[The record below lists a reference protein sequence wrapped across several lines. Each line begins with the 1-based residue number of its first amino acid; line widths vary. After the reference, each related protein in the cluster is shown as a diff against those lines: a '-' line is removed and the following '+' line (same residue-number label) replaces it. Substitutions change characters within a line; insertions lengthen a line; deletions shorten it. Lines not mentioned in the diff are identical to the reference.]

1 MVRKKKFILVL
12 VLAFFMF
19 LGNVR
24 AEEDKVCK
32 PSELS
37 ELRTMAANVKIT
49 YIPVSVREEY
59 DEPDPETGATAGQ
72 THYLDIKIYNMN
84 SKLFI
89 NVDKGREDFV
99 VDSNNVG
106 PDGSITLRQIP
117 MSESVTYEF
126 EIMSDE
132 YGCYKEKLRT
142 IKLTLPKF
150 NFYSQLAACQDI
162 PDYYLCQEY
171 TTFEVDG
178 ATFYNKFD
186 EYKAKL
192 LTLEE
197 AGDMELDNN
206 GIVSTAI
213 SIVSRHKY
221 AIVGVVVAIGVALTI
236 IIVKRKKSVL

>member
-1 MVRKKKFILVL
+1 MIRKKNFIVILVL
-12 VLAFFMF
+12 MFFMF

-24 AEEDKVCK
+24 AEDDVCK

-49 YIPVSVREEY
+49 YVPVTILEKL
-59 DEPDPETGATAGQ
+59 DEPCPETGMTEAYSN
-72 THYLDIKIYNMN
+72 YLDIKIYNIN
-84 SKLFI
+84 SKLYI
-89 NVDKGREDFV
+89 NVDKGQEEFV
-99 VDSNNVG
+99 VDSSNVG
-106 PDGSITLRQIP
+106 ADGSITIRQVP

-126 EIMSDE
+126 EIMSNE

-142 IKLTLPKF
+142 VKLTLPRY

-178 ATFYNKFD
+178 STFYNKVD

-197 AGDMELDNN
+197 AGNVELDNT
-206 GIVSTAI
+206 GLVSSAI
-213 SIVSRHKY
+213 STVSKHKY

-236 IIVKRKKSVL
+236 IVIKRKKSVL

>member
-1 MVRKKKFILVL
+1 MIRKKKIFVILFV
-12 VLAFFMF
+12 AFFMF
-19 LGNVR
+19 LGNVK
-24 AEEDKVCK
+24 AEEEDVCK

-49 YIPVSVREEY
+49 YVPVTVMEKL
-59 DEPDPETGATAGQ
+59 DEPCPESGALEVN
-72 THYLDIKIYNMN
+72 HNYLDIKIYNIN

-89 NVDKGREDFV
+89 NVDGGEEEFV
-99 VDSNNVG
+99 VDSSDVG
-106 PDGSITLRQIP
+106 ADGSITLRQVP
-117 MSESVTYEF
+117 LSEQVTYEF

-142 IKLTLPKF
+142 VKLTLPKF

-162 PDYYLCQEY
+162 PDYYLCQQY
-171 TTFEVDG
+171 TTFDVDG
-178 ATFYNKFD
+178 ATFYDKVD

-197 AGDMELDNN
+197 AGEVELDNT
-206 GIVSTAI
+206 GIVSEAI
-213 SIVSRHKY
+213 STVSKHKY

-236 IIVKRKKSVL
+236 IVLKRKRSEL